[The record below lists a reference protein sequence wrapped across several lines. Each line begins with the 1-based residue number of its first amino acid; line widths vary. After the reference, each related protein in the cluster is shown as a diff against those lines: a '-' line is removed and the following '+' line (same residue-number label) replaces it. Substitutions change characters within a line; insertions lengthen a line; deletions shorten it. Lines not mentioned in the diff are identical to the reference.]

1 MVVGLVHGMAANLD
15 ETVEVV
21 HARRREKG
29 ADHDLF
35 EIRRVVADAA

>member
-1 MVVGLVHGMAANLD
+1 MVVGLVHDSAESLD

-21 HARRREKG
+21 HARRRENG